1 MRTVFEMPE
10 ATSTSVAAWFTDI
23 AGSRVHIVVDTNSG
37 VLRVFNEAWELEA
50 ELDSGGYLEAL
61 STRSIRA
68 CFERLADGTA
78 DNNDFYRVAM
88 ALNLAKVR
96 ALEID
101 QALANLLEVGQDAMA
116 AIRRRHDKWAKW
128 EVLPAER
135 TAIVEALD
143 AHEAI
148 TDASSP
154 LQMMAALDVVRRVIR
169 KQARQ
174 P

>member
-1 MRTVFEMPE
+1 MRK
-10 ATSTSVAAWFTDI
+10 TSAYARKLRYADKM
-23 AGSRVHIVVDTNSG
+23 AGFRLLDRARPFDEGDTTAEHIKT
-37 VLRVFNEAWELEA
+37 
-50 ELDSGGYLEAL
+50 
-61 STRSIRA
+61 RA

-78 DNNDFYRVAM
+78 DNDDFDRVAM

-135 TAIVEALD
+135 TAIVDALD

-154 LQMMAALDVVRRVIR
+154 LQMMAALDVVRSVI
-169 KQARQ
+169 KQQMRR

>member
-1 MRTVFEMPE
+1 MDPL
-10 ATSTSVAAWFTDI
+10 
-23 AGSRVHIVVDTNSG
+23 AGIRVLDRARPFDEGDTTAEHIKT
-37 VLRVFNEAWELEA
+37 
-50 ELDSGGYLEAL
+50 
-61 STRSIRA
+61 RA

-78 DNNDFYRVAM
+78 DNDDFDRVAM

-128 EVLPAER
+128 EVLPAEK
-135 TAIVEALD
+135 AVIAESMD

-154 LQMMAALDVVRRVIR
+154 LQMMAALDVVRRVI
-169 KQARQ
+169 KQQMRR

>member
-1 MRTVFEMPE
+1 MRK
-10 ATSTSVAAWFTDI
+10 TSTYARKRRHMDPL
-23 AGSRVHIVVDTNSG
+23 AGIRVLDRARPFDEGDTTGEHIKT
-37 VLRVFNEAWELEA
+37 
-50 ELDSGGYLEAL
+50 
-61 STRSIRA
+61 RA

-78 DNNDFYRVAM
+78 DNDDFDRVAM

-116 AIRRRHDKWAKW
+116 AISRRHDKWAKW

-169 KQARQ
+169 KQVRQ

>member
-1 MRTVFEMPE
+1 MRKTT
-10 ATSTSVAAWFTDI
+10 AYARKRRNLDKL
-23 AGSRVHIVVDTNSG
+23 AGFRLLDRARPFDEGDTTEQHIKT
-37 VLRVFNEAWELEA
+37 
-50 ELDSGGYLEAL
+50 
-61 STRSIRA
+61 RA

-78 DNNDFYRVAM
+78 DNDDFDRVAM

-135 TAIVEALD
+135 TAIVDALD

-169 KQARQ
+169 KQVRQ

>member
-1 MRTVFEMPE
+1 MRK
-10 ATSTSVAAWFTDI
+10 TSTYARKRRNIDKL
-23 AGSRVHIVVDTNSG
+23 AGFRLLDRARPFDEGDTTGEHIKT
-37 VLRVFNEAWELEA
+37 
-50 ELDSGGYLEAL
+50 
-61 STRSIRA
+61 RA

-78 DNNDFYRVAM
+78 DNNDFDRVAV
-88 ALNLAKVR
+88 ALSLAKVR

-154 LQMMAALDVVRRVIR
+154 LQMMAALDVVRRVIQ
-169 KQARQ
+169 KQTRQ
-174 P
+174 S

>member
-1 MRTVFEMPE
+1 MRK
-10 ATSTSVAAWFTDI
+10 TSTYARKRRHMDPL
-23 AGSRVHIVVDTNSG
+23 AGIRVLDRARPFDEGDTTAEHIKT
-37 VLRVFNEAWELEA
+37 
-50 ELDSGGYLEAL
+50 
-61 STRSIRA
+61 RA

-78 DNNDFYRVAM
+78 DNDDFDRVAM

-135 TAIVEALD
+135 TAIVDALD

-154 LQMMAALDVVRRVIR
+154 LQMMAALDVVRSVI
-169 KQARQ
+169 KQQMRR

>member
-1 MRTVFEMPE
+1 MRK
-10 ATSTSVAAWFTDI
+10 TSTYARKRRNLDKL
-23 AGSRVHIVVDTNSG
+23 AGFRLLDRARPFDEGDTTEQHIKT
-37 VLRVFNEAWELEA
+37 
-50 ELDSGGYLEAL
+50 
-61 STRSIRA
+61 RA

-78 DNNDFYRVAM
+78 DNDDFDRVAM

-101 QALANLLEVGQDAMA
+101 RALADLLEAGQEAMTA
-116 AIRRRHDKWAKW
+116 VRKRHDKWAKW

-154 LQMMAALDVVRRVIR
+154 LQMLAALDVVRSVI
-169 KQARQ
+169 KQQMRR

>member
-1 MRTVFEMPE
+1 MRK
-10 ATSTSVAAWFTDI
+10 TSAYARRRWAPDPLASLRLLDRARPFD
-23 AGSRVHIVVDTNSG
+23 AGDTTEQHIKT
-37 VLRVFNEAWELEA
+37 
-50 ELDSGGYLEAL
+50 
-61 STRSIRA
+61 RA

-78 DNNDFYRVAM
+78 DNDDFDRVAM

-154 LQMMAALDVVRRVIR
+154 LQMMAALDVVRRVI
-169 KQARQ
+169 KQQMRR

>member
-1 MRTVFEMPE
+1 MRK
-10 ATSTSVAAWFTDI
+10 TSTYARKRRHMDPL
-23 AGSRVHIVVDTNSG
+23 AGIRVLDRARPFDEGDTTGEHIKT
-37 VLRVFNEAWELEA
+37 
-50 ELDSGGYLEAL
+50 
-61 STRSIRA
+61 RA

-78 DNNDFYRVAM
+78 DNDDFDRVAM

-154 LQMMAALDVVRRVIR
+154 LQMMAALDVVRSVI
-169 KQARQ
+169 KQQMRR

>member
-1 MRTVFEMPE
+1 MRK
-10 ATSTSVAAWFTDI
+10 TSAYARRRWAPDPLASLRLLDRARPFD
-23 AGSRVHIVVDTNSG
+23 AGDTTEQHIKT
-37 VLRVFNEAWELEA
+37 
-50 ELDSGGYLEAL
+50 
-61 STRSIRA
+61 RA

-78 DNNDFYRVAM
+78 DNDDFDRVAI

-101 QALANLLEVGQDAMA
+101 MGLADLLTEGQNAMTA
-116 AIRRRHDKWAKW
+116 VRKRHEKWAKW

-135 TAIVEALD
+135 SAIVEALD

-154 LQMMAALDVVRRVIR
+154 LQMHEALAVVRRSLILNMR
-169 KQARQ
+169 TAS
-174 P
+174 

>member
-1 MRTVFEMPE
+1 MKRRTTRRRWQADPK
-10 ATSTSVAAWFTDI
+10 
-23 AGSRVHIVVDTNSG
+23 AGLRLLDRARPFDPGYTTEQHIKT
-37 VLRVFNEAWELEA
+37 
-50 ELDSGGYLEAL
+50 
-61 STRSIRA
+61 RA

-78 DNNDFYRVAM
+78 DNDDFDRVAM

-101 QALANLLEVGQDAMA
+101 RGLADMLEAGQLSMTAV
-116 AIRRRHDKWAKW
+116 RKRHDKWAKW
-128 EVLPAER
+128 DVLPAER

-154 LQMMAALDVVRRVIR
+154 LQMYEALDVVRRSVIR
-169 KQARQ
+169 NMRTA
-174 P
+174 

>member
-1 MRTVFEMPE
+1 MRKTT
-10 ATSTSVAAWFTDI
+10 AYARKRRNLDKL
-23 AGSRVHIVVDTNSG
+23 AGFRLLDRARPFDEGDTTEQHIKT
-37 VLRVFNEAWELEA
+37 
-50 ELDSGGYLEAL
+50 
-61 STRSIRA
+61 RA

-78 DNNDFYRVAM
+78 DNDDFDRVAM

-101 QALANLLEVGQDAMA
+101 RALANLLEVGQDAMA

-143 AHEAI
+143 AHEVI

-154 LQMMAALDVVRRVIR
+154 LQMMAALDVVRRVI
-169 KQARQ
+169 KQQMRR

>member
-1 MRTVFEMPE
+1 MRK
-10 ATSTSVAAWFTDI
+10 TSTYARKRRNLDKL
-23 AGSRVHIVVDTNSG
+23 AGFRLLDRARPFDEGDTTGEHIKT
-37 VLRVFNEAWELEA
+37 
-50 ELDSGGYLEAL
+50 
-61 STRSIRA
+61 RA
-68 CFERLADGTA
+68 CFERLGDGTA
-78 DNNDFYRVAM
+78 DNNDFDRVAT

-154 LQMMAALDVVRRVIR
+154 LQIMAALDVVRRVI
-169 KQARQ
+169 KQQMRR

>member
-1 MRTVFEMPE
+1 MRK
-10 ATSTSVAAWFTDI
+10 TSAYARKRRHMDPLASLRLLDKARPFDPGDTTAE
-23 AGSRVHIVVDTNSG
+23 HIKT
-37 VLRVFNEAWELEA
+37 
-50 ELDSGGYLEAL
+50 
-61 STRSIRA
+61 RA

-78 DNNDFYRVAM
+78 DNDDFDRVAM

-101 QALANLLEVGQDAMA
+101 QSLAQMLTAGQEAMTA
-116 AIRRRHDKWAKW
+116 VRRRHDKWAKW

-135 TAIVEALD
+135 VAIVDAMD

-154 LQMMAALDVVRRVIR
+154 LQMYEALDVVRRSVLLNMR
-169 KQARQ
+169 NAA
-174 P
+174 

>member
-1 MRTVFEMPE
+1 MRK
-10 ATSTSVAAWFTDI
+10 TSAYARKHRHMDPL
-23 AGSRVHIVVDTNSG
+23 AGIRVLDRARPFDEGDTTAEHIKT
-37 VLRVFNEAWELEA
+37 
-50 ELDSGGYLEAL
+50 
-61 STRSIRA
+61 RA

-78 DNNDFYRVAM
+78 DNDDFDRVAM

-135 TAIVEALD
+135 TAIVDALD

-154 LQMMAALDVVRRVIR
+154 LQMMAALDVVRSVI
-169 KQARQ
+169 KQQMRR

>member
-1 MRTVFEMPE
+1 MRKTTAYARKRRHMDPL
-10 ATSTSVAAWFTDI
+10 
-23 AGSRVHIVVDTNSG
+23 AGIRVLDRARPFDEGDTTGEHIKT
-37 VLRVFNEAWELEA
+37 
-50 ELDSGGYLEAL
+50 
-61 STRSIRA
+61 RA

-78 DNNDFYRVAM
+78 DNDDFDRVAM

-154 LQMMAALDVVRRVIR
+154 LQMMAALDVVRSVI
-169 KQARQ
+169 KQQMRR

>member
-1 MRTVFEMPE
+1 MRK
-10 ATSTSVAAWFTDI
+10 TSAYARRRWAPDPLASLRLLDRARPFD
-23 AGSRVHIVVDTNSG
+23 AGDTTEQHIKT
-37 VLRVFNEAWELEA
+37 
-50 ELDSGGYLEAL
+50 
-61 STRSIRA
+61 RA

-78 DNNDFYRVAM
+78 DNDDFDRVEM

-101 QALANLLEVGQDAMA
+101 RGLADLLEAGQEAMTA
-116 AIRRRHDKWAKW
+116 VRKRQERWDKL

-135 TAIVEALD
+135 TAIVDALD

-154 LQMMAALDVVRRVIR
+154 LQMHEALDVVRRSVLANMR
-169 KQARQ
+169 KAA
-174 P
+174 

>member
-1 MRTVFEMPE
+1 MKKTTAYARKRRHMDPL
-10 ATSTSVAAWFTDI
+10 
-23 AGSRVHIVVDTNSG
+23 AGIRVLDRARPFDEGDTTAEHIKT
-37 VLRVFNEAWELEA
+37 
-50 ELDSGGYLEAL
+50 
-61 STRSIRA
+61 RA

-78 DNNDFYRVAM
+78 DNDDFDRVAM

-154 LQMMAALDVVRRVIR
+154 LQMMAALDVVRSVI
-169 KQARQ
+169 KQQMRR

>member
-1 MRTVFEMPE
+1 MRKT
-10 ATSTSVAAWFTDI
+10 I
-23 AGSRVHIVVDTNSG
+23 AYARKRRHMDPLAGIRVLDRARPFDEGDTTAEHIKT
-37 VLRVFNEAWELEA
+37 
-50 ELDSGGYLEAL
+50 
-61 STRSIRA
+61 RA

-78 DNNDFYRVAM
+78 DNDDFDRVAM

-101 QALANLLEVGQDAMA
+101 QALADLLEAGQNAMA
-116 AIRRRHDKWAKW
+116 AIGRRYDKWAKW

-135 TAIVEALD
+135 TAIVDALD

-154 LQMMAALDVVRRVIR
+154 LQMMAALDVVRRVI
-169 KQARQ
+169 KQQMMR

>member
-1 MRTVFEMPE
+1 MRK
-10 ATSTSVAAWFTDI
+10 TSTYARKRRHVDPL
-23 AGSRVHIVVDTNSG
+23 AGIRVLDRARPFDEGDTTAEHIKT
-37 VLRVFNEAWELEA
+37 
-50 ELDSGGYLEAL
+50 
-61 STRSIRA
+61 RA

-78 DNNDFYRVAM
+78 DNDDFDRVAM

-135 TAIVEALD
+135 TAIVDALD

-154 LQMMAALDVVRRVIR
+154 LQMMAALDVVRSVIR
-169 KQARQ
+169 QQTRQA
-174 P
+174 

>member
-1 MRTVFEMPE
+1 MRK
-10 ATSTSVAAWFTDI
+10 TSTYARKRRHMDPL
-23 AGSRVHIVVDTNSG
+23 AGIRVLDRARPFDEGDTTGEHIKT
-37 VLRVFNEAWELEA
+37 
-50 ELDSGGYLEAL
+50 
-61 STRSIRA
+61 RA

-78 DNNDFYRVAM
+78 DNDDFNRVAT

-135 TAIVEALD
+135 TAIVDALD

-154 LQMMAALDVVRRVIR
+154 LQMMAALDVVRRVI
-169 KQARQ
+169 KQQMRR